1 MVRDAT
7 GVCVL
12 PLVAE
17 ELESEIDDYA
27 RRWREAAFEE
37 IVADDFLKGCA
48 AGIAKRYLDYHP
60 DPRDCRLVAEAEC
73 AKVDLL
79 VTLNGDLINGLA
91 QRAENV
97 RIPDAVQSASTDHDS
112 KRPQII
118 GG

>member
-1 MVRDAT
+1 MPCHWSVCAAVGGRRTGIRDRR
-7 GVCVL
+7 L
-12 PLVAE
+12 
-17 ELESEIDDYA
+17 
-27 RRWREAAFEE
+27 RWREAAFEE

-97 RIPDAVQSASTDHDS
+97 RILTPSKVLRRIMTASDHRS
-112 KRPQII
+112 
-118 GG
+118 